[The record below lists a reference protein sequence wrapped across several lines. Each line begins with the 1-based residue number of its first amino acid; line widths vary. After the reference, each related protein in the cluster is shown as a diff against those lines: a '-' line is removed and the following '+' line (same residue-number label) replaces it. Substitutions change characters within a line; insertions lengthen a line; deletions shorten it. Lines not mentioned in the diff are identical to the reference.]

1 MQELNVAL
9 AATGALILVLGLLS
23 RPLDRSWL
31 SPPLVAFLL
40 GLLLSPYG
48 LGWLNPAAWG
58 SVDTLLEESTRLT
71 LGISLMGIALRLP
84 PTYPLRH
91 WRSLC
96 LLLAIGMPA
105 MFLIS
110 ALLVHWTLGLPWL
123 IAMLVGASVCAT
135 DPVLA
140 SSIVTGSLAKETLPE
155 SFRHLLSSE
164 SGANDGLAYPLVL
177 LPILLLTVPTE
188 SAWIDWFAKVWL
200 WEVGMAIVFGVLI
213 GWVSG
218 RALEWAEVNEYLDQP
233 SFLSITVALTILVLG
248 VGKLLGTDS
257 ILAVFA
263 AGLAFDQMVG
273 GKERSEEDNVQ
284 EAVNLFFT
292 LPVFVLFGVI
302 APWSEWMALGWSG
315 VLLAM
320 LVMLLRRL
328 PVIWALRPWLPPVRE
343 KPIAL
348 VMGWFGPIGISALF
362 YAVMIARRTENDMA
376 WVVGSL
382 IVAVSIIVHG
392 VTATPFAK
400 RYQHLA
406 SQAGRGR

>member
-1 MQELNVAL
+1 MQELNIAL
-9 AATGALILVLGLLS
+9 AAVGALILVLGLLS

-31 SPPLVAFLL
+31 SPPLAAFLL
-40 GLLLSPYG
+40 GILLSPHG

-58 SVDTLLEESTRLT
+58 SVDTLVEEMTRLT

-84 PTYPLRH
+84 PRFPLRH
-91 WRSLC
+91 WRSLFV
-96 LLLAIGMPA
+96 LLAIGMPA
-105 MFLIS
+105 MFLVS
-110 ALLVHWTLGLPWL
+110 ALLAHWTLGLPWL
-123 IAMLVGASVCAT
+123 IAMLIGASVCAT

-140 SSIVTGSLAKETLPE
+140 SSIVTGSLAKESLPE

-177 LPILLLTVPTE
+177 LPVLLLTVPAE
-188 SAWIDWFAKVWL
+188 SAWMDWFVKVWL
-200 WEVGMAIVFGVLI
+200 WEVGAGIVIGLLL

-218 RALEWAEVNEYLDQP
+218 RALRWSEAKAYLDQP
-233 SFLSITVALTILVLG
+233 SFLSITVALTLLVLG
-248 VGKLLGTDS
+248 VGKLSGTDS

-263 AGLAFDQMVG
+263 AGLAFDQVVG

-292 LPVFVLFGVI
+292 LPVFVLFGLI
-302 APWSEWMALGWSG
+302 APWSEWIALGWSG
-315 VLLAM
+315 VLLAL

-328 PVIWALRPWLPPVRE
+328 PVIWVLRPWLPPVEE

-348 VMGWFGPIGISALF
+348 VMGWFGPIGVSALF
-362 YAVMIARRTENDMA
+362 YAAMITRRTENDMA

-382 IVAVSIIVHG
+382 IVAISIIGHG
-392 VTATPFAK
+392 VTAAPFAK
-400 RYQHLA
+400 RYYHKEQ
-406 SQAGRGR
+406 QAHGS